1 MPRELRVKAKVN
13 ALAGSDSSDKDE
25 PVESSEENQG
35 SWRGPCAAQN
45 AFRILGRPAVL
56 PGSLRTEHAPGQL
69 CGNHRVHPC
78 GQVHVVRQ
86 AGVEA
91 ILVEMDGVSSTDRWW
106 HYVCSVLEAHVHP
119 KL

>member
-56 PGSLRTEHAPGQL
+56 PGSLRTEHAPAVRKPSCAPMRASTRRAASGS
-69 CGNHRVHPC
+69 GSYISRNGWSVKHRS
-78 GQVHVVRQ
+78 
-86 AGVEA
+86 
-91 ILVEMDGVSSTDRWW
+91 LVALR
-106 HYVCSVLEAHVHP
+106 LQRA
-119 KL
+119 